1 DGGDVA
7 DLDEINT
14 HIMGVVKKA
23 FEGGG
28 HGTVEGDWGG
38 HVEPRLAPGLPVITK
53 KAVAEICTPKVAM
66 SSAVEAFTSLS
77 DGSVTSPVP
86 LQISFPG
93 LGSACIKPGWVHSSP
108 YYVVKVASSFPQNAS
123 LRIPTGT
130 GCVLVLS
137 ARTGGPVAL
146 LKDEGHMT
154 DVRTAAAAGGDITVG
169 VVGGGAVAKLVGVM
183 CGEIG
188 GVALVKCWSR
198 SSGTKEDFKRAVAPE
213 IPTAQVQ
220 IVGSVKDAV
229 RDCDVVF
236 TVTPSTTPLVEEAGW
251 IKEGAVVVAVG
262 SDTPG
267 KRELG
272 EGLLERVRGGV
283 ERNDGSSMICDTVE
297 NVIKLGEFQ
306 YLHPAS
312 HSSLVTLGDVI
323 TGKKTIERGKGVK
336 IVDLTGAGAQDA
348 AIAGKVME
356 KWDNKVE

>member
-1 DGGDVA
+1 
-7 DLDEINT
+7 
-14 HIMGVVKKA
+14 
-23 FEGGG
+23 
-28 HGTVEGDWGG
+28 
-38 HVEPRLAPGLPVITK
+38 
-53 KAVAEICTPKVAM
+53 M
-66 SSAVEAFTSLS
+66 SSAVSAFTSLS
-77 DGSVTSPVP
+77 NETVTSPVP
-86 LQISFPG
+86 LQIQFPG
-93 LGSACIKPGWVHSSP
+93 RGETCIKPGWVHSSE
-108 YYVVKVASSFPQNAS
+108 YYVVKVASGFTSNKD
-123 LRIPTGT
+123 LGLPTGS

-137 ARTGGPVAL
+137 AKTGGPVAL
-146 LKDEGHMT
+146 VQDKGYMT
-154 DVRTAAAAGGDITVG
+154 DVRTAAAAVLAAKTACKVGGDITVG
-169 VVGGGAVAKLVGVM
+169 VVGGGAVAKLVGRM

-188 GVALVKCWSR
+188 RVGKVKCWSR
-198 SSGTKEDFKRAVAPE
+198 SRGTAEDFVGAVTPSLPQAAVE
-213 IPTAQVQ
+213 IAGNVE
-220 IVGSVKDAV
+220 DAV
-229 RDCDVVF
+229 SDCDVVF

-283 ERNDGSSMICDTVE
+283 KKKDGSEMICDTVE

-306 YLHPAS
+306 YLSSSS

-356 KWDNKVE
+356 KLQKAE